1 MKLIE
6 AVFWSK
12 LAIKGILGLF
22 LVIILGYYSYK
33 TFIYRP
39 PAPAEIF
46 IPDYGCGPLPEANF
60 PSLHININDLTPE
73 IVATQTVKIKV
84 PPIAYVYKI
93 PTTGETF
100 STKTKAKQLADIL
113 EFRADAFTKPNPITL
128 KWEDSALKRK
138 LLINTSDFSFV
149 YSYLY
154 SAYPKIPNKKIPAP
168 AIAPSIAQ
176 QILSSL
182 GLMTQDLIHS
192 RLKTYPVQ
200 FTSEDRMQVV
210 DALLNAQAI
219 RIDFQRP
226 ITVLKYPKFILS
238 TRPEKRIDF
247 TRFSNL
253 STEDPKTQVFQAYT
267 VTTTPYTGNIRSYIK
282 SNSTNPIKGL
292 LRLEYKHFRIDNIPC
307 GTYPIIKPDTAI
319 TYIKQNKANVVA
331 VVNKKDKLNN
341 LDPIPPIDRIIIT
354 QIELAY
360 YEPYKPGGFLEPVY
374 VVTGDIQFSDKQQG
388 EVVFYVP
395 AIEKRS
401 K

>member
-100 STKTKAKQLADIL
+100 STKTKAKQLANIL
-113 EFRADAFTKPNPITL
+113 QFPADAFTKPNPITL
-128 KWEDSALKRK
+128 KWEDKTLKRK
-138 LLINTSDFSFV
+138 LLINTSDFSLI
-149 YSYLY
+149 YSYDY
-154 SAYPKIPNKKIPAP
+154 SVYPKIPNKKIPATTSAT
-168 AIAPSIAQ
+168 AIAKQ
-176 QILSSL
+176 LLSSL
-182 GLMTQDLIHS
+182 GLATTDVTNS
-192 RLKTYPVQ
+192 RTHVFPVA
-200 FTSEDRMQVV
+200 FPTENSIKVV
-210 DALLNAQAI
+210 DALLEAQAI
-219 RIDFQRP
+219 KIDFQRP
-226 ITVLKYPKFILS
+226 VTILKYPRFILRN
-238 TRPEKRIDF
+238 RPEKRINF
-247 TRFSNL
+247 TRFIDL
-253 STEDPKTQVFQAYT
+253 SEGTENSVYSTYT
-267 VTTTPYTGNIRSYIK
+267 VTTTPYIGNIRVYIK
-282 SNSTNPIKGL
+282 SNSTNPIQGL